1 MAEQQAE
8 QEISTGKLSHSENFG
23 SLEKG
28 RSGDY
33 QLAVGAVVREAW
45 ERVAG
50 NKGTIWLAILLYCV
64 VNIALSFVLGWLTGS
79 PGETPQEASPMGLVQ
94 QAFVAFATI
103 PLWVGITFIG
113 VAIASDRPARATSI
127 VSWYGKIIK
136 LFVTYVLMMLM
147 ILIGLLLLVLPGV
160 YLMVA
165 YQLALPLVADKDLGP
180 WEALETSR
188 KAVTHKWFT
197 FFGLWLIA
205 AVVIMASMLL
215 IGIPM
220 IWLLPAFII
229 GAGIL
234 YRNTFGV
241 ELVSLERAAGK

>member
-1 MAEQQAE
+1 MSEEQAE
-8 QEISTGKLSHSENFG
+8 QETSSGNVSLSGSFG

-33 QLAVGAVVREAW
+33 QLTVGEVIREAW

-50 NKGTIWLAILLYCV
+50 NKGTIWLAMLLYFV
-64 VNIALSFVLGWLTGS
+64 AAMALSFVLGWLTGS
-79 PGETPQEASPMGLVQ
+79 PAETSQEASPMDLVRQ
-94 QAFVAFATI
+94 LVTALATI
-103 PLWVGITFIG
+103 PLWVGVTFIG
-113 VAIASDRPARATSI
+113 VAIASDRPARAASI
-127 VSWYGKIIK
+127 VSWYGKTIK
-136 LFVTYVLMMLM
+136 LFVTYVVMMLM
-147 ILIGLLLLVLPGV
+147 IFIGLLLLVLPGI

-197 FFGLWLIA
+197 FFGLWLI
-205 AVVIMASMLL
+205 VVVAMMASMLL
-215 IGIPM
+215 AGIPM

-241 ELVSLERAAGK
+241 ELASLERAAGR